1 MEINDDYEV
10 CIEFLKSSGTAKRK
24 PVITEMMKISSNGMD
39 VRQQY
44 MKYLYVS
51 SACIGEY
58 FAAITSVIRED
69 GLYTPLLLHLS
80 RSTLQV
86 LEEVPLRLAVHT
98 VSQIKNS
105 KG

>member
-1 MEINDDYEV
+1 MEINDNYEV

-39 VRQQY
+39 VRQHY
-44 MKYLYVS
+44 IKYLYIS
-51 SACIGEY
+51 SACIGEH

-69 GLYTPLLLHLS
+69 GICTPLLLHLS
-80 RSTLQV
+80 RSAPQV
-86 LEEVPLRLAVHT
+86 LEEVPLRLAVYT

-105 KG
+105 QG